1 MIIYYAV
8 DNNNRKNKLEKK
20 VETLETNLKL
30 YYENVYDGNEL
41 GKLFIFPGETN
52 IEFDDD
58 GIMSG
63 EAFIYKDGVIEIAL
77 YDGKYCAYKK
87 INFELNKDLR
97 YEICIPLFSEILQYL
112 ILSAFDKLIK
122 SSNEH
127 AFLTVMHDN
136 WL

>member
-1 MIIYYAV
+1 MIVTIIIVYSILLGMIIYYAV

-41 GKLFIFPGETN
+41 GKLFIFPRETN

-87 INFELNKDLR
+87 NTL
-97 YEICIPLFSEILQYL
+97 EI
-112 ILSAFDKLIK
+112 IK
-122 SSNEH
+122 ANIKEC
-127 AFLTVMHDN
+127 VVN
-136 WL
+136 RQKN